1 MRILMVAAEL
11 APLAKTGGLADAV
24 AGLSRALARRGH
36 DVRVLL
42 PRYDHLPPPGVEAA
56 PLAGG
61 GSPFRYLELPPD
73 AARPRAWL
81 LEPDEASRGN
91 GIYTG
96 DDRDAARFLRLC
108 AAALDV
114 GAAAGWQPDI
124 LHCHDWHAALVP
136 VLRRRAAHAPRCL
149 LTLHNVGYQGI
160 FGVEVLERSG
170 LVHRDEL
177 AEAHGDTVNFLREG
191 IRAAD
196 ALSTV
201 SPTYASEIRTS
212 AYGMGLEDLLAA
224 RGEDLVGI
232 LNGVDYDTWSPERD
246 PYLPER
252 YSAADPRP
260 KRRIKDSLRA
270 ELGLDTEGDAPLVG
284 AVTRLVEQKGMDLL
298 VAALPELLASTRA
311 QFALLGNGDPALAA
325 RLAEVARA
333 HPARVAFAQGYDE
346 ALGHRILAGADIV
359 VVPSRYEPCGL
370 TQLYALRYGTV
381 PVVRMTGG
389 LADTVQHFDPATGT
403 GTGAVFRDADVGGVL
418 WGLRQALGW
427 YEDRTAWARLMA
439 NGMACDYSWDHQAPL
454 YEALYG
460 RLAAA

>member
-1 MRILMVAAEL
+1 MVAAEL
-11 APLAKTGGLADAV
+11 APLAKTGGLGDAV
-24 AGLSRALARRGH
+24 AGLARALVRRGH

-42 PRYDHLPPPGVEAA
+42 PRYGHLPPADAEAVPVHA
-56 PLAGG
+56 P
-61 GSPFRYLELPPD
+61 GSPFRYLELPSD
-73 AARPRAWL
+73 DARPRIWL
-81 LEPDEASRGN
+81 LQPDGAPHDDA
-91 GIYTG
+91 IYTG
-96 DDRDAARFLRLC
+96 DDRDAARFSRLC

-114 GAAAGWQPDI
+114 GAAAGWRPDV

-136 VLRRRAAHAPRCL
+136 VLRRRAADAPPCL
-149 LTLHNVGYQGI
+149 LTLHNVGYQGV
-160 FGVEVLERSG
+160 FGVDVLERSG
-170 LVHRDEL
+170 LVHRHEL
-177 AEAHGDTVNFLREG
+177 AEAGGGTVNFLREG

-201 SPTYASEIRTS
+201 SPTYAREIRTS

-224 RGEDLVGI
+224 RGDDLVGI
-232 LNGVDYDTWSPERD
+232 LNGVDYDTWSPEHD

-252 YSAADPRP
+252 YSRDDLLP
-260 KRRIKDSLRA
+260 KRRIKESLRA
-270 ELGLDTEGDAPLVG
+270 SLGLDTQGDAPLVG

-298 VAALPELLASTRA
+298 VAGLPELLATSRA
-311 QFALLGNGDPALAA
+311 QFALLGNGDAELGA
-325 RLAEVARA
+325 RLAELART
-333 HPARVAFAQGYDE
+333 HPARVAFAHGYDE
-346 ALGHRILAGADIV
+346 ELAHRIIAGCDIV

-389 LADTVQHFDPATGT
+389 LADTVQHFDPATGA

-427 YEDRTAWARLMA
+427 YEDRAAWARLTA
-439 NGMACDYSWDHQAPL
+439 NGMACDYSWDHQAPR

-460 RLAAA
+460 RLGS